1 MSRCKC
7 PSVGPNMGYLVSF
20 GDCMTALLAFFI
32 VLNALARE
40 QTGGILHAG
49 TGSFIRSTDSLG
61 LPGMFPAARSKHAFQ
76 LDPPAPWSM
85 VPDPE
90 QNTPDRSGTGPDEI
104 DDNSRILNRQKEQFH
119 RFLQEMRRRSPLE
132 AQPDVAGEVT
142 FDILGKLPPTGS
154 PLMPEF
160 REALNGA
167 GPRLRPSGYALEI
180 TVWATTPS
188 QTAWI
193 RAVEQADQ
201 LRADAVK
208 HLRLNKAQS
217 RQVTAVGRTW
227 ISANVKRPAAS
238 ITLRRLVT
246 PLTRESPRGRSAGT
260 RPGGHERLR

>member
-1 MSRCKC
+1 MSLCKC

-20 GDCMTALLAFFI
+20 GNCMTALLAFFI
-32 VLNALARE
+32 VLNSLAKE
-40 QTGGILHAG
+40 QTGANLHSG

-61 LPGMFPAARSKHAFQ
+61 LPGLFPKSRSKHAFQ
-76 LDPPAPWSM
+76 LSESAPLYM
-85 VPDPE
+85 VPDPDE
-90 QNTPDRSGTGPDEI
+90 NTPDRNGSGPDDN
-104 DDNSRILNRQKEQFH
+104 DDAGRILDRQQEDFH

-132 AQPDVAGEVT
+132 AQPDVAGEVS
-142 FDILGKLPPTGS
+142 FDILGKLPPPGS

-160 REALNGA
+160 REALNGI
-167 GPRLRPSGYALEI
+167 GPHLRQSGYAVEI

-201 LRADAVK
+201 MRSDALK
-208 HLRLNKAQS
+208 YLRLSAAQS

-227 ISANVKRPAAS
+227 ISASVRRPAAS

-246 PLTRESPRGRSAGT
+246 P
-260 RPGGHERLR
+260 

>member
-32 VLNALARE
+32 VLNSLAKE
-40 QTGGILHAG
+40 QTGANLHAG
-49 TGSFIRSTDSLG
+49 TGSFIRSTDSMG
-61 LPGMFPAARSKHAFQ
+61 LPGMFPTARSKHAFQ
-76 LDPPAPWSM
+76 LDEPAPLYM

-90 QNTPDRSGTGPDEI
+90 QTTPDRNGAGPDDV
-104 DDNSRILNRQKEQFH
+104 DDNSRILDRQKEDFH

-142 FDILGKLPPTGS
+142 FDILGKLPRTGS

-160 REALNGA
+160 REALNGM
-167 GPRLRPSGYALEI
+167 GPRLRQSGYAVEI

-201 LRADAVK
+201 LRSDAVK
-208 HLRLNKAQS
+208 YLRLGEAQS

-227 ISANVKRPAAS
+227 ISASVRRPAAS
-238 ITLRRLVT
+238 ITLRRLVV
-246 PLTRESPRGRSAGT
+246 P
-260 RPGGHERLR
+260 